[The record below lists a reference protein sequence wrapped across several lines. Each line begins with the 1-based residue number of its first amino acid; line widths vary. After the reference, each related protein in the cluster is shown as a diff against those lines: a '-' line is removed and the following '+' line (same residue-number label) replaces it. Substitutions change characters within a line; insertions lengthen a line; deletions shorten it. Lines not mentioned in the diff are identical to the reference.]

1 MFDLNLTI
9 ILSLAFGMGMLHAL
23 DADHIAM
30 VTGLSGRHAG
40 FHKSVVYCTRWAIGH
55 ALTLI
60 VIGTLV
66 FIIGLQLPEQLSL
79 YAEFVIAVFLIGL
92 GIVLLYRLHI
102 QRIHIHFHEHD
113 DLPKH
118 AHWHSHES
126 GRGHQH
132 QHRALLIGSLHGLA
146 GSAPLLALIPLAV
159 NQQPVIGMS
168 YLLLFS
174 LGVIVA
180 MLVFGGL
187 LSAVTN
193 YLYQTKTRL
202 LNWFRFAVGL
212 ATITVGGL
220 LMLRVVQ

>member
-1 MFDLNLTI
+1 MFDLNIPI

-23 DADHIAM
+23 DADHVAM
-30 VTGLSGRHAG
+30 VTSLSGSTDG
-40 FHKSVVYCTRWAIGH
+40 FRKSLFYCTRWAIGH
-55 ALTLI
+55 ALTLM
-60 VIGTLV
+60 VIGALV
-66 FIIGLQLPEQLSL
+66 FIIGMQLPEQLSL
-79 YAEFVIAVFLIGL
+79 YAEFVIAVFLIAL
-92 GIVLLYRLHI
+92 GSVLLYRLHK
-102 QRIHIHFHEHD
+102 QRMHIHFHEHD

-126 GRGHQH
+126 SRGHQH

-159 NQQPVIGMS
+159 NQQPVIGLI
-168 YLLLFS
+168 YLMLFS
-174 LGVIVA
+174 VGVIVA

-202 LNWFRFAVGL
+202 LNWFRFAIGL
-212 ATITVGGL
+212 TTITVGGL
-220 LMLRVVQ
+220 LMLRVIQ